1 MDLQKLCEQLQFNK
15 EVISLIREID
25 VEYDH
30 IAVKPIWSKLYQ
42 EETWDEGVR
51 QLQEYFGEDE
61 NGFKI
66 LTCIL
71 HCALYTYKLYFQ
83 RGISEKIFFDTM
95 KFLPRFLEWHKQAYG
110 HYAFVWAWW
119 FPRQLSLRE
128 FRIGEL
134 EYELKLEGEKRQIY
148 IHIPSDA
155 DLSQKALFASHCG
168 VQEFLKQFF
177 PEYFKVA
184 EYYCDTWLLSP
195 NLRKL
200 LPETSNI
207 RHFQDCFEL
216 LRFDEESDAFLE
228 WLYMRKDI
236 PYQELPETTS
246 LQRDVKAYLLEGG
259 RIGWAFGSLKAW
271 QQD

>member
-1 MDLQKLCEQLQFNK
+1 MDLQELCEQLQFNQ
-15 EVISLIREID
+15 EVVSRIRELD

-30 IAVKPIWSKLYQ
+30 SALKPIWSKLYQ

-71 HCALYTYKLYFQ
+71 HCALHTYKLYSQ
-83 RGISEKIFFDTM
+83 RGISEQIFLDTM

-134 EYELKLEGEKRQIY
+134 EYELKLKGEKRQIY

-155 DLSQKALFASHCG
+155 NLSQKALSASHCR

-177 PEYFKVA
+177 PEYFNEA
-184 EYYCDTWLLSP
+184 EYFCDTWLLSP
-195 NLRKL
+195 NLRRL

-246 LQRDVKAYLLEGG
+246 LQRDVKANLLEGG
-259 RIGWAFGSLKAW
+259 RIGWALGRLKEW